1 MHAQLQCMPSG
12 SLDEFWAKLMDKSWG
27 YYEHYGIVDPGLAQ
41 QDITTK
47 LVMECLADS
56 VGAVCVS

>member
-1 MHAQLQCMPSG
+1 MPSG
-12 SLDEFWAKLMDKSWG
+12 SLDEFWVKLMDKSWG

-56 VGAVCVS
+56 VGAVS

>member
-1 MHAQLQCMPSG
+1 MYAIRLARRVLGEIDGQEP
-12 SLDEFWAKLMDKSWG
+12 G

-56 VGAVCVS
+56 VGAVS